1 MNTRK
6 AITTSALALGV
17 LAGSAG
23 IASAVSSQGST
34 ASPAP
39 STSTVEDETQDPI
52 LNGSV
57 QSPEI
62 EGQSEADESAALA
75 SLASITADDAGQ
87 AALAAN
93 SGATVNGVQLEN
105 ENGSVVYEVDM
116 TDASGAAIEVK
127 VDAGDGAVLAQE
139 SGDDEAGE
147 GAEGT
152 ESEADDSTETDG
164 VDHQFEGEETGE
176 NGDGVADADD
186 ANEAPEVAPAN

>member
-1 MNTRK
+1 MNVRK
-6 AITTSALALGV
+6 TITTSALALGV

-23 IASAVSSQGST
+23 IAGAVT
-34 ASPAP
+34 AQDSPAP
-39 STSTVEDETQDPI
+39 STSTVEDQTQDPM

-93 SGATVNGVQLEN
+93 PAATVNGVQLEN

-139 SGDDEAGE
+139 SGDDEDGD
-147 GAEGT
+147 GAEDT

-186 ANEAPEVAPAN
+186 ANEAPEEAPGN